1 MLGKWDIRF
10 GGPEFPPVIL
20 FKVFLSGACGHA
32 QYFSGKE
39 MIQPA
44 TNVRKELG
52 REGGS
57 KGMREGGREGQR
69 EEGREGRRDGEKK
82 GWKE

>member
-1 MLGKWDIRF
+1 MLALSPVLAEWYNRF
-10 GGPEFPPVIL
+10 GGSEFPPVIL

-39 MIQPA
+39 VIQPA
-44 TNVRKELG
+44 TNVRRERGTKEGRERG

-57 KGMREGGREGQR
+57 KGVK
-69 EEGREGRRDGEKK
+69 D
-82 GWKE
+82 